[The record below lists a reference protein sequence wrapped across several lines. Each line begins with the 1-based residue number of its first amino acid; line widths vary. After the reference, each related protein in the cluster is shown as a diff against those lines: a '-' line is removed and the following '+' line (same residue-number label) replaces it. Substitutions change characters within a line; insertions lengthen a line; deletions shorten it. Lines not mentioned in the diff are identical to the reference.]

1 MDCSVPIGLI
11 LYRERASYA
20 AKDETKEEGRTR
32 GERDTTS
39 AWEQTVNILF
49 MHGQGRRRTKG
60 RGRYQTQATQA
71 E

>member
-1 MDCSVPIGLI
+1 MFIQKFIVLGTVRSLSVSFFI
-11 LYRERASYA
+11 
-20 AKDETKEEGRTR
+20 
-32 GERDTTS
+32 RDTTS

-49 MHGQGRRRTKG
+49 LRGQGRRRTKG